1 MSKPNPAH
9 HDDGL
14 PPVTPWGVAGFI
26 LALVAAVAAPF
37 IIDGG
42 FVA

>member
-1 MSKPNPAH
+1 MAKLNPAD

-14 PPVTPWGVAGFI
+14 PPATPGGVAGFI
-26 LALVAAVAAPF
+26 LALVVAVAAPF

-42 FVA
+42 FIA